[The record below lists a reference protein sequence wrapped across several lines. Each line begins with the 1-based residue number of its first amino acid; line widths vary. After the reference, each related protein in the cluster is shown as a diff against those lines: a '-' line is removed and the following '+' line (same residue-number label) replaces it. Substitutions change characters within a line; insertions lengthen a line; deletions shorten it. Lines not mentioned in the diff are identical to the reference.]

1 MNYYEVTFTYTTA
14 IEPEIVNDV
23 LAAQLGEIG
32 FESFTENEQ
41 GMQGYIPENLYD
53 EQALQT
59 VLATFPL
66 ENVQIHYTV
75 LFVEDKDWNEEWEK
89 NYFKPIRIGHDCI
102 IRASFHEPE
111 PGFQYEI
118 IIDPKMAFGTGNHE
132 TTYLMIQEDG
142 SLPSTSTNGRIA
154 MRSKTFASTIRMIYR
169 WLWEAPNKSHRSGHS
184 IISLPISTGTS
195 C

>member
-59 VLATFPL
+59 FGKCSNTLYGLIRRGQGL
-66 ENVQIHYTV
+66 ERGVGKE
-75 LFVEDKDWNEEWEK
+75 LFQADTHRARLYHSRVVPRTGTG
-89 NYFKPIRIGHDCI
+89 FPIR
-102 IRASFHEPE
+102 
-111 PGFQYEI
+111 
-118 IIDPKMAFGTGNHE
+118 NH
-132 TTYLMIQEDG
+132 Y
-142 SLPSTSTNGRIA
+142 
-154 MRSKTFASTIRMIYR
+154 
-169 WLWEAPNKSHRSGHS
+169 
-184 IISLPISTGTS
+184 
-195 C
+195 